1 MKIIKFWICEAEKN
15 QALNY
20 PTEDLKN
27 SLIEFRNGKFYFN
40 SKFKNEPEQ
49 IKITFSIFNFDE
61 NLNRKVIQILKES
74 HNKAEMISDE
84 PISKWN
90 ENIFSEITTTINKY
104 AYEECPSVFYFVAEL
119 FYKYLMGHKLI
130 NGNKRMS
137 LMFLIFL
144 LRFFGYHLPWS
155 YGDKK
160 NYKFYEEKLIKWVEI
175 FQRNENNCKIN
186 KSQNIENIAKWIKKY
201 SVIAIQFQ

>member
-1 MKIIKFWICEAEKN
+1 MN
-15 QALNY
+15 QL
-20 PTEDLKN
+20 
-27 SLIEFRNGKFYFN
+27 
-40 SKFKNEPEQ
+40 
-49 IKITFSIFNFDE
+49 
-61 NLNRKVIQILKES
+61 
-74 HNKAEMISDE
+74 
-84 PISKWN
+84 SKWN

>member
-1 MKIIKFWICEAEKN
+1 MN
-15 QALNY
+15 QL
-20 PTEDLKN
+20 
-27 SLIEFRNGKFYFN
+27 
-40 SKFKNEPEQ
+40 
-49 IKITFSIFNFDE
+49 
-61 NLNRKVIQILKES
+61 
-74 HNKAEMISDE
+74 
-84 PISKWN
+84 SKWN

-144 LRFFGYHLPWS
+144 LRFFDYHLPWS

>member
-84 PISKWN
+84 PIK
-90 ENIFSEITTTINKY
+90 
-104 AYEECPSVFYFVAEL
+104 
-119 FYKYLMGHKLI
+119 
-130 NGNKRMS
+130 
-137 LMFLIFL
+137 
-144 LRFFGYHLPWS
+144 
-155 YGDKK
+155 
-160 NYKFYEEKLIKWVEI
+160 
-175 FQRNENNCKIN
+175 
-186 KSQNIENIAKWIKKY
+186 
-201 SVIAIQFQ
+201 

>member
-61 NLNRKVIQILKES
+61 NLNKKVIQILKES

-119 FYKYLMGHKLI
+119 FHKYLMGHKLI

-160 NYKFYEEKLIKWVEI
+160 ITNFM
-175 FQRNENNCKIN
+175 KIN
-186 KSQNIENIAKWIKKY
+186 
-201 SVIAIQFQ
+201 